1 MADTEAELLSLLPSA
16 EQARATLVQAKA
28 ERILAE
34 QRIKE
39 KEAADK
45 KALLE
50 RLQKP
55 SGVSD
60 AQALK
65 RVTSLVQRAVKNG
78 LSEVEVYRFPSKLCT
93 DLGVAINNQHKG
105 WESTLTGLPK
115 EMYDFWKRHL
125 REKGYR
131 LICQIVDYPGG
142 VLGDVSVTLKWGK

>member
-1 MADTEAELLSLLPSA
+1 MADTEAELLSQLPSA
-16 EQARATLVQAKA
+16 EQARSTLVQAKA
-28 ERILAE
+28 QKILAE
-34 QRIKE
+34 QKIKE

-45 KALLE
+45 KSLIE

-78 LSEVEVYRFPSKLCT
+78 LSEVEVYRFPSRLCT

-105 WESTLTGLPK
+105 WESN
-115 EMYDFWKRHL
+115 
-125 REKGYR
+125 
-131 LICQIVDYPGG
+131 
-142 VLGDVSVTLKWGK
+142 S